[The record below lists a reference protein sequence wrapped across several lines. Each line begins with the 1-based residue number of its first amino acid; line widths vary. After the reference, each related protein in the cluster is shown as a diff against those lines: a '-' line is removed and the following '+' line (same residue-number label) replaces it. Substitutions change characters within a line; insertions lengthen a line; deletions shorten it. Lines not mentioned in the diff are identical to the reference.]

1 MDEEVPPD
9 KPMTPE
15 VSKFLDGNVSYLAL
29 SQMTSPL
36 RDAEIVLTSVLI
48 DTLVAL
54 RSLPLEGEGK
64 ERVDRAWEKLNEVFL
79 PMDLLEERTAR
90 IFSGRHPWDKSGDE
104 KE

>member
-9 KPMTPE
+9 KPMDPE

-29 SQMTSPL
+29 SQLTSPL
-36 RDAEIVLTSVLI
+36 RDVDLVLTSVLI

-54 RSLPLEGEGK
+54 RSLSLEGEGK
-64 ERVDRAWEKLNEVFL
+64 ERADRAWEKLNEVFL
-79 PMDLLEERTAR
+79 PMDLLEERSAR
-90 IFSGRHPWDKSGDE
+90 VFSGHHPWDKSGDE

>member
-1 MDEEVPPD
+1 MDGEVPPD
-9 KPMTPE
+9 KPMDPE

-36 RDAEIVLTSVLI
+36 RDVDIVLTSVLI
-48 DTLVAL
+48 DTLIAL
-54 RSLPLEGEGK
+54 RSLSLEGETK
-64 ERVDRAWEKLNEVFL
+64 ERVDSAWKKLNEVFL

-90 IFSGRHPWDKSGDE
+90 IFSARHPWDKSGDK